1 MWRKDEARQALA
13 GRERSN
19 RLLLAITVVAVLA
32 SAALYWHGSRQK
44 RYRLRMT
51 AGDSIGHRQELA
63 EILRQEAAH
72 YGLDIEL
79 VPSIGGDEALELVAA
94 RKLDVAMV
102 ASLTSFRS
110 PELREV
116 TAVLR
121 EHLHLFVRDSI
132 PVDGGAAALRGK
144 RLNLG
149 TEHSGTQL
157 VAERVLTF
165 MGLVAGKDYEPTYS
179 TTSELFTMPIEQLP
193 DGMFVI
199 SPLPATGRVG
209 FAERRGFHLFAI
221 PFGEAMALREGRLH
235 PATIPAFTYGVDPP
249 VPPTPL
255 PTVATSMLIVAHR
268 DVPEAAVQLLLT
280 ALFESDFA
288 RRANLP
294 ALTTAGIDP
303 RHDFP
308 LHLGTKI
315 YLRRKDPVLTIQ
327 FIDGLENLRSFLAS
341 GALAA
346 FLLWRWWSKRRLIG
360 FEIFFDQV
368 TEVEQEALA
377 LEAQG
382 GLTETVRRKLRQRLS
397 AVKSTALERYA
408 EGHLHGGEQ
417 LVGFLTHARDVHALV
432 DALEIQPEPASSAND
447 DSIPTPA

>member
-13 GRERSN
+13 GRMRNN

-32 SAALYWHGSRQK
+32 SAVLYWHGNRQK

-51 AGDSIGHRQELA
+51 AGEPIGHRQELA
-63 EILRQEAAH
+63 EILVQEAQH
-72 YGLDIEL
+72 YALDIEL
-79 VPSIGGDEALELVAA
+79 VPSLGGDEALEMVATE
-94 RKLDVAMV
+94 KLDVAMV
-102 ASLTSFRS
+102 AGLTSYRS
-110 PELREV
+110 PDLREV

-121 EHLHLFVRDSI
+121 EPLHLFVRDTI
-132 PVDGGAAALRGK
+132 AVDGGAAALRGK

-149 TEHSGTQL
+149 TANSGTQF
-157 VAERVLTF
+157 VAQRVLAF
-165 MGLVAGKDYEPTYS
+165 MGLEAGKDYEPTYLS
-179 TTSELFTMPIEQLP
+179 TSELFNTPVEQLP
-193 DGMFVI
+193 DGIFVI
-199 SPLPATGRVG
+199 SPLPATSRVG
-209 FAERRGFHLFAI
+209 VIERRGFNLFAI

-235 PATIPAFTYGVDPP
+235 PATIPAFTYGFDPP
-249 VPPTPL
+249 VPPAPL
-255 PTVATSMLIVAHR
+255 PTVATSMLIVANR
-268 DVPEAAVQLLLT
+268 NVPEAAVQLLLA
-280 ALFESDFA
+280 ALFESDFS

-294 ALTTAGIDP
+294 AITTAGIDP

-346 FLLWRWWSKRRLIG
+346 FLLWRWWSRRRLIG
-360 FEIFFDQV
+360 FEIYFDQV
-368 TEVEQEALA
+368 TEIEQDALA
-377 LEAQG
+377 LEARG
-382 GLTETVRRKLRQRLS
+382 GVTDTARRQLRQRLS

-417 LVGFLTHARDVHALV
+417 LVGFLTHVRDVHALV
-432 DALEIQPEPASSAND
+432 DALDVQPE
-447 DSIPTPA
+447 TPADADRAAAPA

>member
-1 MWRKDEARQALA
+1 MWRKDKARQALA
-13 GRERSN
+13 GRVRGN
-19 RLLLAITVVAVLA
+19 RLLLIVTV
-32 SAALYWHGSRQK
+32 AALAASVALFWHGSRQT
-44 RYRLRMT
+44 RYHLRMT
-51 AGDSIGHRQELA
+51 AGDPLGHRQELA
-63 EILRQEAAH
+63 EILRQEAQH
-72 YGLDIEL
+72 LSLDMEV
-79 VPSIGGDEALELVAA
+79 VPSMGGDEALQLVAEH
-94 RKLDVAMV
+94 KLDVAFV
-102 ASLTSFRS
+102 AGLTTFRS

-116 TAVLR
+116 AAVLR
-121 EHLHLFVRDSI
+121 EPLHLFVRNNI
-132 PVDGGAAALRGK
+132 PADGGAAALRGK
-144 RLNLG
+144 QLNLG
-149 TEHSGTQL
+149 TIQSGTRF

-165 MGLVAGKDYEPTYS
+165 MGLESGKDYEPIYLS
-179 TTSELFTMPIEQLP
+179 TSELIDTPADQLP

-199 SPLPATGRVG
+199 SPLPATSRVG

-327 FIDGLENLRSFLAS
+327 FIDGLENLRSFIAS

-346 FLLWRWWSKRRLIG
+346 FLLWRWWRGRRLIG
-360 FEIFFDQV
+360 FEMFFDQV

-397 AVKSTALERYA
+397 AAKSTALERYA
-408 EGHLHGGEQ
+408 EGRINGGEQ

-432 DALEIQPEPASSAND
+432 DALEVQPEPAGYTDGTA
-447 DSIPTPA
+447 TAAPA